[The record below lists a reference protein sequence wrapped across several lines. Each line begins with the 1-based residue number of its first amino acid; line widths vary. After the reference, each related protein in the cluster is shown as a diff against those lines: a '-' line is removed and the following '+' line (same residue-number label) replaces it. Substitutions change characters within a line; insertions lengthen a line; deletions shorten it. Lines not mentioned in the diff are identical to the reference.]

1 MPQLGTIAT
10 DYAAKGI
17 QIIALNY
24 QESLSIV
31 QGYQDTYP
39 DILFLLDDGSI
50 YAQYA
55 QNNYIPLNYVLNH
68 DMVQTVEY
76 WEEGYNE
83 GQVLD
88 TINAVRSKLV
98 ATLVQGDDTYALGE
112 TLSYDVHVQSWT
124 LMPTAAYVVV
134 DAILPTGTTRRL
146 GVAYLHFTLGETKV
160 IPREHVIPMNV
171 PTGNYRIRVQVGLPT
186 NDLWSADYFEF
197 TATP

>member
-1 MPQLGTIAT
+1 MPHLESIAT

-17 QIIALNY
+17 RIIALNY

-50 YAQYA
+50 YSLYA
-55 QNNYIPLNYVLNH
+55 QNYYIPLNYVLNH
-68 DMVQTVEY
+68 DFDQTVEF

-83 GQVLD
+83 QQVLD

-98 ATLVQGDDTYALGE
+98 ATLVPGDSTYALGE
-112 TLSYDVHVQSWT
+112 TLTYDINVKSWT
-124 LMPTAAYVVV
+124 LMPIAAYVVV

-146 GVAYLHFTLGETKV
+146 GMAYLHFTLGETKV
-160 IPREHVIPMNV
+160 IPRAHLIPMNV
-171 PTGNYRIRVQVGLPT
+171 PTGDYRIRVQVGMPPG
-186 NDLWSADYFEF
+186 DLWSADYFEF